1 MWEFYLAG
9 SECAFRFQNL
19 VVFQIQLARR
29 VDALPWVRDYVP
41 QAERELAAAER
52 TGSQR
57 ESPRLAGE

>member
-29 VDALPWVRDYVP
+29 VDALPWVRDYVS

-52 TGSQR
+52 TGAER
-57 ESPRLAGE
+57 EAPRLAGE